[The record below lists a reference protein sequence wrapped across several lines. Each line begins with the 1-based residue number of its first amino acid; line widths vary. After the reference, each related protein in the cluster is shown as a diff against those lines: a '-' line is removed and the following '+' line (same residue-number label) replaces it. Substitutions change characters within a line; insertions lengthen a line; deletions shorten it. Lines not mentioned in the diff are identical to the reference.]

1 MKRWLRARFSS
12 ATDVRT
18 QPDTPVTAGRVFM
31 DVASIGVGT
40 RWAEVM
46 EETLRSCEVAII
58 LIGKQGDTRHQA

>member
-1 MKRWLRARFSS
+1 
-12 ATDVRT
+12 
-18 QPDTPVTAGRVFM
+18 M